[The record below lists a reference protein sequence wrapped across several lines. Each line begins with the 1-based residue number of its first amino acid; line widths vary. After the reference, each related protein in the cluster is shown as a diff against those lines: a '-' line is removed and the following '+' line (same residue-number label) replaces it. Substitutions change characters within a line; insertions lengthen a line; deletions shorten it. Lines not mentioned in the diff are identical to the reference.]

1 MGPAK
6 ENSDEIHLQSSKRPP
21 SLIVL
26 AGLPGSGKST
36 MARLIAMHTGAVW
49 LRVDVLEAAMIAA
62 GISRSFET
70 GLAAYIGVRDQA
82 RDHLLLGRWVIV
94 DAVNGVEEA
103 RKMWRDLSVEL
114 SVNRWVVELV
124 CSDLVEHRR
133 RVESRT
139 SPTPPLPMPTWEE
152 VLCREYVTWKEPV
165 LTVDTALAV
174 EDSLNL
180 ILAYLRGIPA

>member
-1 MGPAK
+1 
-6 ENSDEIHLQSSKRPP
+6 
-21 SLIVL
+21 
-26 AGLPGSGKST
+26 